1 MVLRNLAR
9 FGAKVSTWQKAV
21 PGRGFASEV
30 RSQEGTKEAVTL
42 GKAHEMMDREVTSL
56 VNSLSKIP
64 NGKAH
69 PGYFNSIKVYAFMEW
84 VPINTAARVT
94 AVSDTELHIEAYDPS
109 ISPLI
114 EIALQKS
121 GLKLDITRDFG
132 MICVKLLDDNK
143 ESALEQISTQVSYAR
158 EAIEDVKVEVGYNLQ
173 DRPDMLRKLAYL
185 TSQKLQAVEQLGAM
199 YRAEL

>member
-9 FGAKVSTWQKAV
+9 FAAQVWGWEKAAGA
-21 PGRGFASEV
+21 RGFASQVKSWE
-30 RSQEGTKEAVTL
+30 RRGEIVTL
-42 GKAHEMMDREVTSL
+42 GKAHEMMDKEVTNL
-56 VNSLSKIP
+56 ANRLNQIP
-64 NGKAH
+64 GGRAH
-69 PGYFNSIKVYAFMEW
+69 SGYFNSIQVYAFMEW
-84 VPINTAARVT
+84 VPLNTAAKVT

-109 ISPLI
+109 NSPLI

-121 GLKLDITRDFG
+121 GLKLDIKRDFG
-132 MICVKLLDDNK
+132 MIYVKLLDDNK
-143 ESALEQISTQVSYAR
+143 ASALEQISTQVLCAR
-158 EAIEDVKVEVGYNLQ
+158 EAIEDVHLEVGYGLQ

>member
-1 MVLRNLAR
+1 
-9 FGAKVSTWQKAV
+9 
-21 PGRGFASEV
+21 
-30 RSQEGTKEAVTL
+30 
-42 GKAHEMMDREVTSL
+42 
-56 VNSLSKIP
+56 
-64 NGKAH
+64 
-69 PGYFNSIKVYAFMEW
+69 MEW

>member
-9 FGAKVSTWQKAV
+9 FGAKVCSWEKTA
-21 PGRGFASEV
+21 GARSFGSEV
-30 RSQEGTKEAVTL
+30 KSQEGTREPVTL
-42 GKAHEMMDREVTSL
+42 GKAHEMMDREVISL
-56 VNSLSKIP
+56 ANSLSRIP
-64 NGKAH
+64 GGKAH

-94 AVSDTELHIEAYDPS
+94 AVSDTELQIEPYDPS
-109 ISPLI
+109 NSPLI

-121 GLKLDITRDFG
+121 GLKLDIKRDFG
-132 MICVKLLDDNK
+132 MIYVKLLDDNK
-143 ESALEQISTQVSYAR
+143 ASALEQISALVLCAR